1 MTSERVIIGLRI
13 TMLRIQVIHREM
25 RKRIITKA
33 KKIVPTVAPKR
44 RKSTPQKAS
53 TFME

>member
-1 MTSERVIIGLRI
+1 
-13 TMLRIQVIHREM
+13 M

-53 TFME
+53 SLKSKRDDYMSGNGAFNKGV